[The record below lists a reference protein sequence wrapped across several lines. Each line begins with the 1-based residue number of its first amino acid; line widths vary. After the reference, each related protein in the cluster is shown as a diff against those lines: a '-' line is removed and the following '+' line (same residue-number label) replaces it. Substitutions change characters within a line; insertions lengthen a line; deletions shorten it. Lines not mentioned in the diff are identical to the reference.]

1 MEAGP
6 TENQRP
12 GIASVGI
19 RELRNNVAA
28 VVRRAE
34 AGERIV
40 VTVDG
45 RPAAQLGPPAPLE
58 SADLSLED
66 LVATGLATGPARR
79 RRPALADVEDVPID
93 VRPGTVIDELR
104 GAR

>member
-1 MEAGP
+1 M
-6 TENQRP
+6 
-12 GIASVGI
+12 
-19 RELRNNVAA
+19 AA

-45 RPAAQLGPPAPLE
+45 RPAAQLGPVTPLQAAE
-58 SADLSLED
+58 LTLAD
-66 LVATGLATGPARR
+66 LVAVGLANGPARQG
-79 RRPALADVEDVPID
+79 RPAMARVEDVPID
-93 VRPGTVIDELR
+93 VRPDTVMDELR